1 MASQQQDTTTPSTPP
16 TAMNPSDFLAMVRR
30 LEQRSHHPDYLGGA
44 RPTPY
49 NNTDAAGKE
58 AAARAAR
65 ATAHRKLCGRGR
77 DAAAVLIQSVA
88 RRRAG
93 SARVSARRR
102 QVATAA
108 AQAKAT
114 AIVVRVAD
122 GRGGGGGVPACLAV
136 KLDALSR
143 TIDRVVYVE
152 RRVPFVCAAALDVYM
167 PLRRVLHYAPGFT
180 LSVRAA
186 VNVCVVVGVLI
197 AAVVRGGSVL
207 M

>member
-1 MASQQQDTTTPSTPP
+1 MCGCLCSAMASQQQDTTTPTTPP

-44 RPTPY
+44 RPTPEK
-49 NNTDAAGKE
+49 NNDE

-65 ATAHRKLCGRGR
+65 ATAHRQLCGRGR
-77 DAAAVLIQSVA
+77 NGAAVLIQSVA

-102 QVATAA
+102 QVATAT

-122 GRGGGGGVPACLAV
+122 GRGGGGVPACLAV

-180 LSVRAA
+180 LSVSP
-186 VNVCVVVGVLI
+186 VNVCVVVGVCCCS
-197 AAVVRGGSVL
+197 ARRAVC
-207 M
+207 

>member
-44 RPTPY
+44 RPTPEK
-49 NNTDAAGKE
+49 NNDAAGK

-65 ATAHRKLCGRGR
+65 ASAHRQLCGRGR
-77 DAAAVLIQSVA
+77 NGAAVLIQSVA

-102 QVATAA
+102 QVATAT

-180 LSVRAA
+180 LSVSP
-186 VNVCVVVGVLI
+186 VNVCVVVGVCCCS
-197 AAVVRGGSVL
+197 ARRAVC
-207 M
+207 